1 VSECVCVVCVC
12 ISVCVFI
19 CMCVYICMCVRVCV
33 CVWMRESYHYFL
45 VIFIIIFWLCY

>member
-1 VSECVCVVCVC
+1 VSECVSVCVC

-45 VIFIIIFWLCY
+45 VILSLFSGYVID